1 MTTTC
6 AFRCDAVYPASRR
19 KRRLLGDVE
28 LSRARVLPT
37 RIIRQHM
44 PLQAGSRL
52 GPYEILSLAWTRD
65 GTAVIYH
72 ATEPTSNFGFW
83 RVTIDGNHA
92 PERIETGGDPGAT
105 HIARRRHLSIRSRWS
120 VSTGDRV
127 HRLGHRSR
135 IIT

>member
-28 LSRARVLPT
+28 LTRARVLPT

-65 GTAVIYH
+65 GTAVIYD
-72 ATEPTSNFGFW
+72 ATGPTFELRLLARDSRRQSCARAHRNRGQS
-83 RVTIDGNHA
+83 RRDASCRAIARSAGVH
-92 PERIETGGDPGAT
+92 T
-105 HIARRRHLSIRSRWS
+105 HIARR
-120 VSTGDRV
+120 
-127 HRLGHRSR
+127 
-135 IIT
+135 